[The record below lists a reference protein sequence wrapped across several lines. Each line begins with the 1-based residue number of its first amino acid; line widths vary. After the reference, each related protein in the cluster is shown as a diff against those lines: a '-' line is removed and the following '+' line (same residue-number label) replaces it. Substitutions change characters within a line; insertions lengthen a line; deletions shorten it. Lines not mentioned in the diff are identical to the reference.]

1 MKSLK
6 KIRIINWHYFYNV
19 TFELDQVN
27 FLTGQNAAGKSTL
40 IDAMQVVLLGETSG
54 RTFNKAANEKSGR
67 TLKGYLKGEIG
78 DDGEGSFKYLRNGR
92 FTSYIV
98 LEWYDDVNEKSFCT
112 GVVFDVFEDNSEEHH
127 FFILEDKIP
136 DNEFV
141 VLGVPLSYR
150 SLVDYLHENYADKEY
165 YFADSNAQY
174 QEKIKEVFGNLKNK
188 YFSLFKK
195 AVSFTPI
202 TNIEQFLTE
211 YVCDVQGEINI
222 DSMRANIQ
230 QYKRLELEAENMQL
244 KIRRLEEIQKQFNE
258 YSSRKKDL
266 NLASYIS
273 KRITY
278 QVFLNQISNLQKD
291 VESNQNRLV
300 EIDEQLKEIDDTIV
314 SLTKQKE
321 AYIGEKVSSGSYNL
335 TLELSNAK
343 ENVEKKI
350 SDIENQLNTIR
361 TNFSSY
367 INNFANS
374 ANRILSICEAQAQN
388 EFLAKKYQKEL
399 ASLINVCGEMID
411 KADDFKKELSSET
424 NLSSESLVNFR
435 NAINSFK
442 DVVTEAH
449 VSLKNKLGELIATHS
464 INKQQI
470 TDLQQ
475 GGKMYDYNLKQIR
488 NELMHRLSDH
498 FNTKVEVLIFAD
510 LVDVKTARWV
520 KAIEGFIYSQ
530 KLNFFVEDIYYEA
543 ANKILPEILKAHNYY
558 RTGIVDSKKLHEQ
571 HFICEKNS
579 LAEEI
584 ITDHE
589 GARDY
594 ANFLLGKMTKCETFE
609 EARES
614 GHGLTPKCVGYRN
627 FASFVIP
634 ERNYQYPLLGR
645 RISQELISQRNEEVN
660 REEGEITILKTL
672 VDCLSFASK
681 LEVLNT
687 NEVDSALQ
695 VLDDASSL
703 SGLRKLQSDYQ
714 SELDNSGSYE
724 ITNIDNKI
732 KRTEQDINKLQDDKQ
747 SLILEKG
754 TISQAIKDIT
764 EEKIPT
770 QIENSNR
777 VLNEINE
784 MFDKDFINEYALPKF
799 QEELDTGRSLISIRS
814 DYDDLY
820 TRSQNKIRQQFNLLQ
835 ELRREYVLTYK
846 LSYDITKDVNDDFDR
861 DLTLLRDVKLPE
873 YEAKIKDA
881 YEKATKEFKDDF
893 IFKLKT
899 SIEQVRSQIDELN
912 DALKNAKFG
921 QDSYQFVVTPA
932 PQYREYYDM
941 ITDELLL
948 TYGEDE
954 QLYLNKYQ
962 EVMASLFRMIGD
974 VSGSNKDKDSVLEQN
989 VEKFTDYR
997 TYLMFDMMVTKGEG
1011 RSYSLAKNM
1020 KKQSGGET
1028 QTPFY
1033 VSILASFSQLYRI
1046 KSSSLLNNS
1055 IRLVIFD
1062 EAFSKMDSTRI
1073 IESIKILKSF
1083 GLQVILSA
1091 PSEKVSDLAKLV
1103 DKTLLVSR
1111 QNNRSFV
1118 DTFEI
1123 KK

>member
-1 MKSLK
+1 MKLLK

-19 TFELDQVN
+19 SFDLDQVN

-40 IDAMQVVLLGETSG
+40 IDAMQIVLLGDTSG

-78 DDGEGSFKYLRNGR
+78 DDGAGSFKYLRNGR

-98 LEWYDDVNEKSFCT
+98 LEWYDDINEKSFCT
-112 GVVFDVFEDNSEEHH
+112 GIVFDIFDDNSEEHH
-127 FFILEDKIP
+127 FFVLQDKIP
-136 DNEFV
+136 ENGFV
-141 VLGVPLSYR
+141 SLGVPMAYKS
-150 SLVDYLHENYADKEY
+150 LHEYFQLNYTNNEY

-174 QEKIKEVFGNLKNK
+174 QEKIKDIFGNLKHK

-211 YVCDVQGEINI
+211 YVCDVPNEINI

-230 QYKRLELEAENMQL
+230 QYKRLELEAENMQI
-244 KIRRLEEIQKQFNE
+244 KIRRLEEISQKYQD
-258 YSSRKKDL
+258 YASKKRDL

-278 QVFLNQISNLQKD
+278 QVFLDQITHLQRD
-291 VESNQNRLV
+291 VESNKNRLSEIDSQII
-300 EIDEQLKEIDDTIV
+300 EIDEEIA

-321 AYIGEKVSSGSYNL
+321 SYIGEKVSSGSYNL
-335 TLELSNAK
+335 TLELTNAK
-343 ENVEKKI
+343 ENLEKR
-350 SDIENQLNTIR
+350 IEGIEYSLQTIR
-361 TNFSSY
+361 NNFSSY
-367 INNFANS
+367 INNFSNISKKLLSFVESENS
-374 ANRILSICEAQAQN
+374 ELTILTRYKHELNKTASVCEDMI
-388 EFLAKKYQKEL
+388 AKAE
-399 ASLINVCGEMID
+399 
-411 KADDFKKELSSET
+411 DFKSVIYSDDHISSDALLEFRDSI
-424 NLSSESLVNFR
+424 NLFKSV
-435 NAINSFK
+435 INE
-442 DVVTEAH
+442 VY
-449 VSLKNKLGELIATHS
+449 VSLKNYLQELTISHTLK
-464 INKQQI
+464 KQQI
-470 TDLQQ
+470 NDMHQ
-475 GGKMYDYNLKQIR
+475 GSKMYDYNLKQVR
-488 NELMHRLSDH
+488 SELAHRLSDH
-498 FNTKVEVLIFAD
+498 FNEKVDVLIYAD
-510 LVDVKTARWV
+510 LVDIKTPRWI
-520 KAIEGFIYSQ
+520 KAIEGFIYRQ
-530 KLNFFVEDIYYEA
+530 KLNLFVDDRYYEA
-543 ANKILPEILKAHNYY
+543 ANRILPEILKAHNYY
-558 RTGIVDSKKLHEQ
+558 NTGLVDSRKLHEQ
-571 HFICEKNS
+571 NFVCSTNS

-584 ITDHE
+584 ITDHQ

-594 ANFLLGKMTKCETFE
+594 TNFLLGKMMKCETFH

-614 GHGLTPKCVGYRN
+614 GHGITPNCEGYRN
-627 FASFVIP
+627 FASFFIP

-645 RISQELISQRNEEVN
+645 RVSQELITLRGQEFTK
-660 REEGEITILKTL
+660 EGQEIELLKQF
-672 VDCLSFASK
+672 VDSLSYASK
-681 LEVLNT
+681 LETLNK
-687 NEVDSALQ
+687 NEVDSALL
-695 VLDDASSL
+695 VLDEAENL
-703 SGLRKLQSDYQ
+703 SGLRRNLEGYKN
-714 SELDNSGSYE
+714 ELENAGSYE
-724 ITNIDNKI
+724 VSTIDNKI
-732 KRTEQDINKLQDDKQ
+732 KKIESDINKLYDDKQ

-754 TISQAIKDIT
+754 TITQAIKDIV
-764 EEKIPT
+764 EEKIPY

-777 VLNEINE
+777 ILTEINE
-784 MFDKDFINEYALPKF
+784 TFDREFIDNYALAKF
-799 QEELDTGRSLISIRS
+799 QEELDTGRSLIAIRS
-814 DYDDLY
+814 YYDDLY
-820 TRSQNKIRQQFNLLQ
+820 TRSQNKIRAQMNLLQ
-835 ELRREYVLTYK
+835 ELRKEYVLTYK
-846 LSYDITKDVNDDFDR
+846 LSYDITKDTNVEFDR
-861 DLTLLRDVKLPE
+861 DLENLRDVKLPQ
-873 YEAKIKDA
+873 YQSKIKDA

-899 SIEQVRSQIDELN
+899 SIESVRSQIDELN
-912 DALKNAKFG
+912 EALKDAVFG

-941 ITDELLL
+941 ITDDLLL

-954 QLYLNKYQ
+954 QIYLDKYKD
-962 EVMASLFRMIGD
+962 VMSNLFKLIGD
-974 VSGSNKDKDSVLEQN
+974 LSGSNKDKDSVLEQN

-1011 RSYSLAKNM
+1011 RTYSLAKNM

-1046 KSSSLLNNS
+1046 RSTSINNS

-1091 PSEKVSDLAKLV
+1091 PSEKVSDLSKIV

-1118 DTFEI
+1118 DSFEI

>member
-1 MKSLK
+1 MKLLK

-19 TFELDQVN
+19 SFDLDQVN

-40 IDAMQVVLLGETSG
+40 IDAMQIVLLGDTSG

-98 LEWYDDVNEKSFCT
+98 MEWLDDINNKSFCT
-112 GVVFDVFEDNSEEHH
+112 GIVFDVFDDNTEEHH
-127 FFILEDKIP
+127 FFILQDKIP
-136 DNEFV
+136 ENGFV
-141 VLGVPLSYR
+141 SLGVPMSYK
-150 SLVDYLHENYADKEY
+150 SLHEYFQLNYSNSEY

-174 QEKIKEVFGNLKNK
+174 QEKIKDLFGNLKHK

-211 YVCDVQGEINI
+211 YVCDVPNEINI

-230 QYKRLELEAENMQL
+230 QYKRLELEAENMQV
-244 KIRRLEEIQKQFNE
+244 KIKKLEDIHQKYQE
-258 YSSRKKDL
+258 YATKKNDL

-278 QVFLNQISNLQKD
+278 QVFLDQISHLQKD
-291 VESNQNRLV
+291 VESNNNR
-300 EIDEQLKEIDDTIV
+300 LKEIEHQLIEIEDEIV
-314 SLTKQKE
+314 ALTKQKE
-321 AYIGEKVSSGSYNL
+321 SYIGEKVSSGSYNL
-335 TLELSNAK
+335 TLELTNAK
-343 ENVEKKI
+343 ENLERKI
-350 SDIENQLNTIR
+350 EGIEASIVKIR
-361 TNFSSY
+361 DNFSLY
-367 INNFANS
+367 IDNFSNIAKKLATFVESNLE
-374 ANRILSICEAQAQN
+374 NLSILNKYNNELNKVLDVCENIESKAQD
-388 EFLAKKYQKEL
+388 FKVVIYSDDHISSD
-399 ASLINVCGEMID
+399 SLIE
-411 KADDFKKELSSET
+411 
-424 NLSSESLVNFR
+424 FR
-435 NAINSFK
+435 DAINVFK
-442 DVVTEAH
+442 EIINEVYI
-449 VSLKNKLGELIATHS
+449 SLKNYLNELTISHTLK
-464 INKQQI
+464 KQQI
-470 TDLQQ
+470 NDMHQ
-475 GGKMYDYNLKQIR
+475 GGKMYDYNLKQVR
-488 NELMHRLSDH
+488 SELAHRLSDH
-498 FNTKVEVLIFAD
+498 FNENVEVLIYAD
-510 LVDVKTARWV
+510 LVDIKTPRWI
-520 KAIEGFIYSQ
+520 KAIEGFIYRQ
-530 KLNFFVEDIYYEA
+530 KLNLFVEDRYYEA
-543 ANKILPEILKAHNYY
+543 ANKILPDILKTHNYY
-558 RTGIVDSKKLHEQ
+558 NTGLIDSRKLQEQ
-571 HFICEKNS
+571 NFVCSKNS

-584 ITDHE
+584 ITDHQ

-594 ANFLLGKMTKCETFE
+594 TNFLLGMMKKCESFH

-614 GHGLTPKCVGYRN
+614 GHGITPNCEGYRN
-627 FASFVIP
+627 FTSFFIP

-645 RISQELISQRNEEVN
+645 KISQDLIALRNQEFSNEAK
-660 REEGEITILKTL
+660 EIDLLKDF
-672 VDCLSFASK
+672 VESLSYASK
-681 LEVLNT
+681 LESLNK
-687 NEVDSALQ
+687 NEVDSALL
-695 VLDDASSL
+695 VLNDAETL
-703 SGLRKLQSDYQ
+703 SGLRNNLQGYKE
-714 SELDNSGSYE
+714 ELNNAGSYE
-724 ITNIDNKI
+724 VSIIDNKI
-732 KRTEQDINKLQDDKQ
+732 HKIEQDINKLNEDKQ
-747 SLILEKG
+747 ELILEKG
-754 TISQAIKDIT
+754 TITQSNKDIV
-764 EEKIPT
+764 EEKIPY

-777 VLNEINE
+777 ILEEINTT
-784 MFDKDFINEYALPKF
+784 FDKEFIDNYALEKF
-799 QEELDTGRSLISIRS
+799 QEELDSGRSLISIRS
-814 DYDDLY
+814 AYDDLY
-820 TRSQNKIRQQFNLLQ
+820 TRSQNKIRAQMNLLQ
-835 ELRREYVLTYK
+835 ELRKDYVLTYK
-846 LSYDITKDVNDDFDR
+846 LSYDITKDNNLEFDR
-861 DLTLLRDVKLPE
+861 DLETLRDVKLPQYQE
-873 YEAKIKDA
+873 KIKDA

-899 SIEQVRSQIDELN
+899 SIESVRNQIDELN
-912 DALKNAKFG
+912 EALKDAIFG
-921 QDSYQFVVTPA
+921 QDSYQFTATPA

-941 ITDELLL
+941 ITDDLLL

-954 QLYLNKYQ
+954 KIYLEKYKD
-962 EVMASLFRMIGD
+962 VMSNLFKLIGD

-1011 RSYSLAKNM
+1011 KTYSLAKNM

-1046 KSSSLLNNS
+1046 RSASINNS

-1091 PSEKVSDLAKLV
+1091 PSEKVSDLSKIV

>member
-1 MKSLK
+1 MKLLK

-19 TFELDQVN
+19 TFDLDQIN

-40 IDAMQVVLLGETSG
+40 IDAMQIVLLGDTSG
-54 RTFNKAANEKSGR
+54 RMFNKAANEKSGR

-78 DDGEGSFKYLRNGR
+78 DDGAGSFKYLRNGR

-98 LEWYDDVNEKSFCT
+98 LEWYDDINEKSFCT
-112 GVVFDVFEDNSEEHH
+112 GIVFDIFEDNSEEHH
-127 FFILEDKIP
+127 FFVIEDKIP
-136 DNEFV
+136 QNEFV
-141 VLGVPLSYR
+141 VLGVPMSYK
-150 SLVDYLHENYADKEY
+150 SLVDYAKQNYADSEY

-174 QEKIKEVFGNLKNK
+174 QDKIKEIFGNLKQK

-211 YVCDVQGEINI
+211 YICDVPSEINI
-222 DSMRANIQ
+222 ESMRANIQ
-230 QYKRLELEAENMQL
+230 QYKRLELEAENMQI
-244 KIRRLEEIQKQFNE
+244 KIKRLEEIHNQFIE
-258 YSSRKKDL
+258 YSNKKRDL

-278 QVFLNQISNLQKD
+278 QVFLNQITNLQKD
-291 VESNQNRLV
+291 VESNKNRLS
-300 EIDEQLKEIDDTIV
+300 EIDGQLKDIDDEIV

-321 AYIGEKVSSGSYNL
+321 SYIGEKVSSGSYNL

-343 ENVEKKI
+343 EKLENRIKG
-350 SDIENQLNTIR
+350 IEDSLQTIR
-361 TNFSSY
+361 NNFSSY
-367 INNFANS
+367 INNFTNISRKLLAFCESDNRNLVILKKFNDEIDRLIS
-374 ANRILSICEAQAQN
+374 ASNDL
-388 EFLAKKYQKEL
+388 
-399 ASLINVCGEMID
+399 ID
-411 KADDFKKELSSET
+411 KSEEFKSVIYSVDQISSDSLLEFRDSINLFKEI
-424 NLSSESLVNFR
+424 VN
-435 NAINSFK
+435 
-442 DVVTEAH
+442 EAY
-449 VSLKNKLGELIATHS
+449 VSLKNHLFELSTNHTLK
-464 INKQQI
+464 KQQI
-470 TDLQQ
+470 NDMRQ
-475 GGKMYDYNLKQIR
+475 GSKMYDYNLKQVR
-488 NELMHRLSDH
+488 SELAHRLSD
-498 FNTKVEVLIFAD
+498 FYNEDVEVLIYAD
-510 LVDVKTARWV
+510 LVDVKTPRWI
-520 KAIEGFIYSQ
+520 KAIEGYIYRQ
-530 KLNFFVEDIYYEA
+530 KLNLFVEDKYYES
-543 ANKILPEILKAHNYY
+543 ANRILSEILKSHNYY
-558 RTGIVDSKKLHEQ
+558 NTGLVDSRKLHEQ
-571 HFICEKNS
+571 NFVCSKNS

-584 ITDHE
+584 LTDHQ

-594 ANFLLGKMTKCETFE
+594 TNFLLGKMMKCESFA

-614 GHGLTPKCVGYRN
+614 GHGITPKCEGYRN
-627 FASFVIP
+627 FASFFIP
-634 ERNYQYPLLGR
+634 EKNYQYPLLGR
-645 RISQELISQRNEEVN
+645 RVSEEMISVRGEEFQ
-660 REEGEITILKTL
+660 REEHEIEILKSF
-672 VDCLSFASK
+672 VDSLSFASK
-681 LEVLNT
+681 LEVLNK
-687 NEVDSALQ
+687 NEVDSALA
-695 VLDDASSL
+695 VLDEAENL
-703 SGLRKLQSDYQ
+703 PGLKKNLEGYQ
-714 SELDNSGSYE
+714 TELDNTGSYE
-724 ITNIDNKI
+724 IKNIDNKI
-732 KRTEQDINKLQDDKQ
+732 HHIEQDISKLQDDKQ

-764 EEKIPT
+764 EEKIPY
-770 QIENSNR
+770 QIENSNKI
-777 VLNEINE
+777 LNEINE
-784 MFDKDFINEYALPKF
+784 SFDKDFIENYALVKF
-799 QEELDTGRSLISIRS
+799 QEEIDSGRSLISIRS

-820 TRSQNKIRQQFNLLQ
+820 TRTQNKIRAQMNLLQ

-846 LSYDITKDVNDDFDR
+846 LSYDISKETNAEFDR
-861 DLTLLRDVKLPE
+861 DLELIRDVKLPE
-873 YEAKIKDA
+873 YQLKIKDA

-899 SIEQVRSQIDELN
+899 SIEAVRTQIDELN
-912 DALKNAKFG
+912 EALKNAKFG
-921 QDSYQFVVTPA
+921 QDTYQFVVTPA

-941 ITDELLL
+941 ITDDLLL

-962 EVMASLFRMIGD
+962 EVMSNLFKLIGD
-974 VSGSNKDKDSVLEQN
+974 LSGSNKDKDSVLEQN

-1011 RSYSLAKNM
+1011 RTYSLAKNM

-1046 KSSSLLNNS
+1046 RSNAMNNS

-1073 IESIKILKSF
+1073 IESIRILRSF

-1091 PSEKVSDLAKLV
+1091 PSEKVSDLSKIV

-1111 QNNRSFV
+1111 QNNHSFV